1 MSKSSDATPTTADL
15 RIAQQ
20 LARLF
25 RRSDSPVWELV
36 ELQAGRQDDDV
47 TIRDVDG
54 TPVAYA
60 RPARK

>member
-1 MSKSSDATPTTADL
+1 MSKSSDATPTTAEL
-15 RIAQQ
+15 RVAKQ

-25 RRSDSPVWELV
+25 RRSESPVWELV
-36 ELQAGRQDDDV
+36 ELPACRQADDV

-60 RPARK
+60 RPAGK

>member
-1 MSKSSDATPTTADL
+1 MSQPTDATPITAEL
-15 RIAQQ
+15 RIAKQ

-36 ELQAGRQDDDV
+36 DLPACRQADDV

-60 RPARK
+60 RPATS

>member
-1 MSKSSDATPTTADL
+1 MSTSSDATLNTADL
-15 RIAQQ
+15 RIAKQ

-25 RRSDSPVWELV
+25 RRADGVIWELV
-36 ELQAGRQDDDV
+36 DLPACRQDDDV

-54 TPVAYA
+54 APVAYA

>member
-1 MSKSSDATPTTADL
+1 MSTSSDATSTTADL
-15 RIAQQ
+15 RIAKQ

-25 RRSDSPVWELV
+25 RRSDGVIWELV
-36 ELQAGRQDDDV
+36 DVPAGRRDDDV